1 MSSIIEK
8 LGGFAAEVRLNPHS
22 GSIAWVLHRISGLIL
37 LLYLILHLWGLGSA
51 AGGKAAFDN
60 QMRAFE
66 GPFFELLEAL
76 VVLIAAFHMFNG
88 LRIIAVDLSGLG
100 RHQKALFS
108 AVLGCFALVLAWT
121 GWVFFARVLG

>member
-60 QMRAFE
+60 QMEAFS
-66 GPFFELLEAL
+66 GPLFELLEAL
-76 VVLIAAFHMFNG
+76 VVLNG
-88 LRIIAVDLSGLG
+88 ARR
-100 RHQKALFS
+100 RHHG
-108 AVLGCFALVLAWT
+108 VLGQCR
-121 GWVFFARVLG
+121 ARRDA

>member
-8 LGGFAAEVRLNPHS
+8 LGGIATEVRLNPHS

-37 LLYLILHLWGLGSA
+37 LLYLALHLWGLGTA

-60 QMRAFE
+60 RMQAFS

-88 LRIIAVDLSGLG
+88 LRIIAVDFLGLA
-100 RHQKALFS
+100 RHQKAMFS
-108 AVLGCFALVLAWT
+108 AVLGCFALVLVWT
-121 GWVFFARVLG
+121 GWVFFARAFG

>member
-1 MSSIIEK
+1 MSSIIGK
-8 LGGFAAEVRLNPHS
+8 LGGIVAEVRLNPHS
-22 GSIAWVLHRISGLIL
+22 GSIAWVGHRISGLIL

-88 LRIIAVDLSGLG
+88 LRIIAVDPSGLG
-100 RHQKALFS
+100 RHQQAMF
-108 AVLGCFALVLAWT
+108 AGVLGCFALVLAWT